1 MAITALCSVRRHLAS
16 NLPDTR
22 RPPLASTHARTR
34 TFTALLHMS
43 RASHSRRHPL
53 IMSAL
58 RLETSGADFASESTY
73 QAYASHPVHAEVI
86 KALIKPIIEP
96 GSRTAVQFSL
106 VQASL

>member
-1 MAITALCSVRRHLAS
+1 
-16 NLPDTR
+16 
-22 RPPLASTHARTR
+22 
-34 TFTALLHMS
+34 
-43 RASHSRRHPL
+43 
-53 IMSAL
+53 MSAL